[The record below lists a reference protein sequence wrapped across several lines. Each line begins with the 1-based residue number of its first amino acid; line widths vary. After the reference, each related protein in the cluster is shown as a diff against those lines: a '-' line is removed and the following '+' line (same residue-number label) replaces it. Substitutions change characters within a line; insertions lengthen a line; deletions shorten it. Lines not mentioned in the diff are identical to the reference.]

1 MTSKIVR
8 VVLAS
13 ALALSVAG
21 AVPASAKAGDV
32 IKTGT
37 CSGASHW
44 KLKLGPRDGGTI
56 EVEYQVDSNVVGQ
69 TWRVRIFQ
77 NGTRIF
83 AGPRVTKAPS
93 GSFTVR
99 VVAPDTAGTDAF
111 KGRALN
117 AASGELCV
125 GRASV

>member
-13 ALALSVAG
+13 AIGLSLAG
-21 AVPASAKAGDV
+21 AAPASAKSGDV

-37 CSGASHW
+37 CSGSTDW

-77 NGTRIF
+77 NGTKIF
-83 AGPRVTKAPS
+83 GGSRVTKAPS

-99 VVAPDTAGTDAF
+99 VVATDTAGTDAF

-117 AASGELCV
+117 DATGELCV